1 MISRKLTALVSIFLM
16 LSLLAAC
23 NLVPGQ
29 EALDSNTMLT
39 PTATPDTLGYRA
51 VASEACRVA
60 NWASMQTNKR
70 QGDLIAWHPDSER
83 IAYLAPYA
91 NTSWYIGMVTVASG
105 TDYATRE
112 TLVPNVTATGDLTWS
127 PEGDKLAF
135 IASRVDEELQTV
147 MVVNADG
154 SGLFDLFPGDE
165 AITDTGTS
173 DKSILGW
180 QDNNMLEVAVSCGV
194 DCQQRYE
201 IDVRDGFAA
210 PLGDPE
216 RKNARAEINRE
227 DVKTLDGLE
236 IKPHVI
242 EYDPE
247 VYPRGFSS
255 PNWSP
260 DEEDVLYLDRRGVL
274 WLLHPE
280 NKTQYIIDIG
290 LRLVS
295 ETKWSADSS
304 QIAVRAE
311 DSIFIFEVPCKD

>member
-1 MISRKLTALVSIFLM
+1 MISNKFIALVSIFLM

-23 NLVPGQ
+23 SLLPGEDLVDP
-29 EALDSNTMLT
+29 DTMLT

-51 VASEACRVA
+51 VPSEACLIA
-60 NWASMQTNKR
+60 DWASTQSNRR
-70 QGDLIAWHPDSER
+70 QGDMLAWHSDSQR
-83 IAYLAPYA
+83 IAYLNPHST
-91 NTSWYIGMVTVASG
+91 TSWYIGVVSIASE

-135 IASRVDEELQTV
+135 VAIRLDEGVQTV

-154 SGLFDLFPGDE
+154 SGLLDLFPDDE
-165 AITDTGTS
+165 AFTDTGTS
-173 DKSILGW
+173 DKSILEW
-180 QDNNMLEVAVSCGV
+180 QDNNILEVAVSCGE

-210 PLGDPE
+210 PLGDSE
-216 RKNARAEINRE
+216 RKNASGELDRE
-227 DVKTLDGLE
+227 DVKTLDGLD
-236 IKPHVI
+236 IKPHLI

-260 DEEDVLYLDRRGVL
+260 DKEDVLYLDRRGVL

-280 NKTQYIIDIG
+280 DKTQYIIDIG

-304 QIAVRAE
+304 QVAVRAE
-311 DSIFIFEVPCKD
+311 DHIFIFEVPCED